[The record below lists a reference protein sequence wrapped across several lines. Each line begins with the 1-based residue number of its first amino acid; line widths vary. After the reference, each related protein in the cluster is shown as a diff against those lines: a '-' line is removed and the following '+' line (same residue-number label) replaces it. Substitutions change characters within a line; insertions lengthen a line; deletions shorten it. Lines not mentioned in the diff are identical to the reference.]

1 MRVLLPSN
9 NMKKN
14 EIVGEI
20 QQALGCDKNAAE
32 RVFHR
37 ALQDKAITA
46 RVNWERIVGVAIT
59 LAVVVTGAWA
69 AWQHVG

>member
-1 MRVLLPSN
+1 MN
-9 NMKKN
+9 TKQKM
-14 EIVGEI
+14 IGEI
-20 QQALGCDKNAAE
+20 QHALGCDKLAAE

-59 LAVVVTGAWA
+59 LAVVVTGVWA
-69 AWQHVG
+69 AWQHIA

>member
-1 MRVLLPSN
+1 M
-9 NMKKN
+9 
-14 EIVGEI
+14 IGEI
-20 QQALGCDKNAAE
+20 QHALGCDKLAAE

-59 LAVVVTGAWA
+59 LAVVVTGVWA
-69 AWQHVG
+69 AWQHIA